1 MISCSLFITFES
13 SDQSVYM
20 SIPYLAPAIFI
31 VGLSIDFISTFSKM
45 K

>member
-20 SIPYLAPAIFI
+20 SIPYLAPIFI
-31 VGLSIDFISTFSKM
+31 VGLSIDFISTFQK
-45 K
+45 